1 MKRDV
6 AEQIVSI
13 MHKVTKEMDASILL
27 IQRECPEEEFI
38 EYRRAAG
45 RVMGYLFTDIV
56 RPIFREYPELVP
68 EEMKSSGKPE

>member
-1 MKRDV
+1 MKHDV

-13 MHKVTKEMDASILL
+13 MQRVTREMDESISLV
-27 IQRECPEEEFI
+27 QQQCTDEEFI

-56 RPIFREYPELVP
+56 RPIFHEHPDLVP
-68 EEMKSSGKPE
+68 DEMKDGRRA